1 LQLLNAK
8 GVKYLVIGGYAVA
21 AHGHPRNTKD
31 IDIWFEMSES
41 NAERLMAVLHD
52 FGFGALDIT
61 RTDFLTPD
69 WTVQLGYPPN
79 RIDLISSPD
88 GVDFTDCY
96 LTRTVIR
103 IDGVEVNFI
112 DLEHLKQNKRAAG
125 RKQDLADVEALS
137 AD

>member
-1 LQLLNAK
+1 MQLLNAK

-52 FGFGALDIT
+52 FGFGTLDIT